1 MECSEASSESEER
14 MNTRPNI
21 VLIHADQWRAD
32 CLSFTGHPSVET
44 PHLDSFFRSGV
55 SFSKAY
61 AAVPSCIASRA
72 SLMTGLTQRTHGR
85 VGYRDGVPWKY
96 DTTLAGTL
104 ADAGYHTQ
112 AVGKMHVYP
121 ERNLLGF
128 HNVVLHDGYLH
139 RSRSQG
145 DIADRD
151 DYLLWLRDRR
161 GATADFIDTGMGC
174 NGYAVAPWCYD
185 TLEHPMAWV
194 TTESIDFLR
203 RRDPDK
209 PFFLYTSYHRPHP
222 PLDPPRD
229 YLAMYDRKTLPPP
242 VMGDWAELLRA
253 DRGPD
258 SPVPSHPDAIDRA
271 RKAYYAQLT
280 FIDHQINRLIHAL
293 HERMLMDNTWII
305 FVSDHGDML
314 YDHNLTAKALPYEGC
329 ARVPLIIRYPQKNAL
344 PTGRTIDAPV
354 EMRDIFP
361 TMCDIAGIETPKSVE
376 GKSVM
381 PLCRGESPAWRDYI
395 HGEHEWGE
403 GSNQWLTDGK
413 WKYAWF
419 SQTGRE
425 QLFDLVND
433 PNEQHDCAGQKANEL
448 AEWRTRL
455 VQELD
460 GREEGYS
467 DGNKLIVGRNPTQVL
482 KHIL

>member
-1 MECSEASSESEER
+1 MSEK
-14 MNTRPNI
+14 PNI
-21 VLIHADQWRAD
+21 VLIHVDQWRAD

-72 SLMTGLTQRTHGR
+72 SLMTGLTPRTHGR
-85 VGYRDGVPWKY
+85 TGYRDGVPWKY

-104 ADAGYHTQ
+104 AANGYHTQ

-151 DYLLWLRDRR
+151 DYLPWLRDRH
-161 GATADFIDTGMGC
+161 GASADFIDTGMGC
-174 NGYAVAPWCYD
+174 NGYAVSPWCYD
-185 TLEHPMAWV
+185 AHEHPSAWV

-229 YLAMYDRKTLPPP
+229 YLAMYERKTLPSP
-242 VMGDWAELLRA
+242 VRGDWVDHTVR
-253 DRGPD
+253 RGGLD
-258 SPVPSHPDAIDRA
+258 SPVPVSHAEIDRA
-271 RKAYYAQLT
+271 RKAYYAQIT
-280 FIDHQINRLIHAL
+280 FIDHQINRLVHAL
-293 HERMLMDNTWII
+293 HERNLMDDTWIL
-305 FVSDHGDML
+305 FTSDHGDML
-314 YDHNLTAKALPYEGC
+314 YDHEHIAKALPYEGS
-329 ARVPLIIRYPQKNAL
+329 ARVPFIIRYPQKNAL
-344 PTGRTIDAPV
+344 PAGKTIDAPV

-361 TMCDIAGIETPKSVE
+361 TICDIAGIETPRAVE

-381 PLCRGESPAWRDYI
+381 PFCRGEQPEWREYV
-395 HGEHEWGE
+395 HGEHEWGT

-433 PNEQHDCAGQKANEL
+433 PNEMHDLAAKDANRVS
-448 AEWRTRL
+448 EWRTIL
-455 VQELD
+455 VNELN
-460 GREEGYS
+460 GREEGYT
-467 DGNKLIVGRNPTQVL
+467 DEKDLIVGKKPMQVL
-482 KHIL
+482 EHIL